1 VAVNSVKTTTKEVS
15 KMALKD
21 KYNENNKQNEN
32 QTPTSNPNDEFQVV
46 MKQLSEIQTSLNQI
60 GTNSPKTQISL
71 SVADK
76 LQNQQDLLMKRLEE
90 IEKREHERN
99 KRHEQLL
106 TTIETTASNF
116 NQATDFTQKRFISA
130 ARHYIERINNDN
142 LKQDFQTAIQ
152 KELEDVKTDTQN
164 VVKEVQ
170 NNQSELRQANN
181 NYKKMMD
188 ERMKSNEIVI
198 KQYDQVIQRLTK
210 GVTAMFFIV
219 ALVMIAFL
227 AISPLGDWL
236 GVQHFY
242 EWLNY
247 VLKTGHSAWRYF
259 MLIFYLVPYVLFGG
273 LMYVILK
280 AYECL

>member
-1 VAVNSVKTTTKEVS
+1 
-15 KMALKD
+15 MALKD
-21 KYNENNKQNEN
+21 KYNDDNKNEN
-32 QTPTSNPNDEFQVV
+32 QNTTTNRNDELQIV
-46 MKQLSEIQTSLNQI
+46 MNQLKEIQASLNQI
-60 GTNSPKTQISL
+60 GIDSPRIQMNW
-71 SVADK
+71 SVAEK

-99 KRHEQLL
+99 KRHDELL

-116 NQATDFTQKRFISA
+116 NQATEMTQKRFISVA
-130 ARHYIERINNDN
+130 KHYIERINNDN

-152 KELEDVKTDTQN
+152 EELEDVKADTHKAMEQL
-164 VVKEVQ
+164 Q
-170 NNQSELRQANN
+170 TNQAELRQENN
-181 NYKKMMD
+181 DYKKMID
-188 ERMKSNEIVI
+188 ERIKHNETAV

-210 GVTAMFFIV
+210 GITAMFFIV

-227 AISPLGDWL
+227 ALSPLGDWL

-247 VLKTGHSAWRYF
+247 VMKTGHSAWRYF

-280 AYECL
+280 AYERL

>member
-1 VAVNSVKTTTKEVS
+1 
-15 KMALKD
+15 MALKD
-21 KYNENNKQNEN
+21 KYNDDNNKNTN
-32 QTPTSNPNDEFQVV
+32 QTRTSSQNDQLQTV
-46 MKQLSEIQTSLNQI
+46 MNQLNEIQASLNQI
-60 GTNSPKTQISL
+60 GTNSPKTQMSL

-76 LQNQQDLLMKRLEE
+76 LQSQQDLLMKRLED
-90 IEKREHERN
+90 IEKREYERN
-99 KRHEQLL
+99 QRHDQLL
-106 TTIETTASNF
+106 TSIETTASNF

-152 KELEDVKTDTQN
+152 EELKDVKADTHKAIEQL
-164 VVKEVQ
+164 Q
-170 NNQSELRQANN
+170 TNQAELRQANN
-181 NYKKMMD
+181 DYKKMID
-188 ERMKSNEIVI
+188 ERIKHNDTAI

-210 GVTAMFFIV
+210 GITAMFFIV

-227 AISPLGDWL
+227 ALSPLGDWL

-259 MLIFYLVPYVLFGG
+259 MLILYLVPYVLFGG

-280 AYECL
+280 AYERL

>member
-1 VAVNSVKTTTKEVS
+1 
-15 KMALKD
+15 
-21 KYNENNKQNEN
+21 
-32 QTPTSNPNDEFQVV
+32 
-46 MKQLSEIQTSLNQI
+46 
-60 GTNSPKTQISL
+60 
-71 SVADK
+71 
-76 LQNQQDLLMKRLEE
+76 
-90 IEKREHERN
+90 
-99 KRHEQLL
+99 
-106 TTIETTASNF
+106 
-116 NQATDFTQKRFISA
+116 
-130 ARHYIERINNDN
+130 
-142 LKQDFQTAIQ
+142 
-152 KELEDVKTDTQN
+152 
-164 VVKEVQ
+164 
-170 NNQSELRQANN
+170 
-181 NYKKMMD
+181 MMD